1 MNRADGQSPS
11 REAILY
17 EKKPGGD
24 VICRLCPHLCRIP
37 EGKRGL
43 CGVRENRAGTLYTL
57 VYGRLI
63 ARHVDP
69 IEKKPLYH
77 FLPGTLSYSVATA
90 GCNLSCRY
98 CQNYQISM
106 EARSLTP
113 IPGQMAT
120 PEEVVGS
127 AQAAGCLSIAY
138 TYTEP
143 TIFMEFALDCASRG
157 KEAGL
162 ANIFVTNGF
171 MTPEAAAMA
180 SEAID
185 AANIDIKAATEE
197 GYRAV
202 CGGRLQPVLDTVRRF
217 YEKGVWIEITTL
229 IIPGFNDD
237 RESLESIASFIAS
250 LDPAIPWHLS
260 RFFPA
265 FKMPDRPPTP
275 VKTLE
280 LAEKVGKDAGL
291 KYVYLGNVSRKEDNT
306 RCPRC
311 GELLLERSGFFLL
324 ANRITD
330 EGKCPGCGAKFDGMV
345 RKNKIKT

>member
-1 MNRADGQSPS
+1 MNSLDGQPPL

-24 VICRLCPHLCRIP
+24 VVCRLCPHLCRIA

-43 CGVRENRAGTLYTL
+43 CGVRENRAGTLLTL

-77 FLPGTLSYSVATA
+77 FLPGSLSYSVATA

-106 EARSLTP
+106 EARSLSS
-113 IPGQMAT
+113 IPGQIST
-120 PEEVVGS
+120 PEEVAGS
-127 AQAAGCLSIAY
+127 AKAAGCLSIAY

-143 TIFMEFALDCASRG
+143 TIFMEFALDCAARA

-171 MTPEAAAMA
+171 MTREAAVMA

-185 AANIDIKAATEE
+185 AANIDIKAATDE

-202 CGGRLQPVLDTVRRF
+202 CGGRLQPVLDAVRRF

-237 RESLESIASFIAS
+237 RGSLEFIASFVAS
-250 LDPAIPWHLS
+250 VDPAIPWHLS
-260 RFFPA
+260 RFFPS
-265 FKMPDRPPTP
+265 FKMSDRPPTP
-275 VKTLE
+275 VQTLE
-280 LAEKVGKDAGL
+280 MAERVGKEAGL
-291 KYVYLGNVSRKEDNT
+291 NYVYVGNVSREEDQT
-306 RCPRC
+306 LCPRC
-311 GELLLERSGFFLL
+311 GEALLERSGFFLR
-324 ANRITD
+324 ANRVTD
-330 EGKCPGCGAKFDGMV
+330 EGKCPGCGANFDGV
-345 RKNKIKT
+345 SRNQK